1 MSLRIATI
9 FLVLAAAVFSGWL
22 VPASEWAAT
31 AKSILT
37 VLAIFAAAIL
47 VRLNRGMPT
56 IDWSK
61 VDPEDRSHLVGAIKR
76 LAREYGVTLIV
87 VGVTLALF
95 LVLDRTGGETPLG
108 KLLASA
114 PGYVPSIISA
124 VSGGIISFVLI
135 RIAYVIWR
143 DIDIVDLQAGVI
155 SQAANAEKRE
165 RHKAN
170 ADAIAG
176 SGVVDPRKNNRD
188 ADEK

>member
-95 LVLDRTGGETPLG
+95 LILDRTGGETPLA

-114 PGYVPSIISA
+114 PSYVPLAISA
-124 VSGGIISFVLI
+124 VSGGVISFVLI

-165 RHKAN
+165 RHNAN

-176 SGVVDPRKNNRD
+176 SGVVDPRKNNRNT
-188 ADEK
+188 DEK